1 MSATCF
7 ACHAIAKDT
16 ITWFTRDWPPAYIA
30 QGPLQNQGTFDLLT
44 QALIRQLPQFQHQLQ
59 MTSLSAREQKMQQ
72 DTPYCFFGALKTP
85 EREQYLYY
93 SDVAFLTH
101 SVKLFMLAQH
111 PLVER
116 LPKTGAINLVEL
128 LQQPDFIGI
137 SEKKRT
143 YPAAINQLIQNNRL
157 RLVDVTEG
165 STNILQI
172 LGQQRADYLIEYQDR
187 IEYLRQQ
194 STQTF
199 DLIQRNIQGE
209 TALEPVYVAC
219 RKTPDAVAKIAAIN
233 QALATLRPTAD
244 YQQAM
249 LRWSSATTKRQ
260 LQQQISQHPAFQA
273 KTP

>member
-1 MSATCF
+1 MT
-7 ACHAIAKDT
+7 KDT
-16 ITWFTRDWPPAYIA
+16 ITWYTRDWPPAYIA
-30 QGPLQNQGTFDLLT
+30 QGPFQNQGTFDLLT
-44 QALIRQLPQFQHQLQ
+44 QMLSRELPQFQHQLQ

-72 DTPYCFFGALKTP
+72 DRPYCFFGALKTP

-111 PLVER
+111 PLNAF
-116 LPKTGAINLVEL
+116 LPQNGPINLVEL
-128 LQQPDFIGI
+128 LQQPHFIGI

-143 YPAAINQLIQNNRL
+143 YPAAINELIQNNRL

-165 STNILQI
+165 STNILQM
-172 LGQQRADYLIEYQDR
+172 LGQQRADYVIEYQDR

-194 STQTF
+194 SKQAF

-219 RKTPDAVAKIAAIN
+219 RKTPDALAKITAIN
-233 QALATLRPTAD
+233 QALAILRPRAD
-244 YQQAM
+244 YQAAM
-249 LRWSSATTKRQ
+249 LRWSSAATKHQ
-260 LQQQISQHPAFQA
+260 LQQQISQHPAFQT